1 MNRTETRVT
10 MTSTARTAATD
21 RAEAAGVPRS
31 APHAAALPNGQLVP
45 VEFMP
50 GVLGSHEFTCHGDA
64 PGQIVVE
71 AA

>member
-1 MNRTETRVT
+1 

-21 RAEAAGVPRS
+21 RAEAAGVPRAVF
-31 APHAAALPNGQLVP
+31 APRAAALPNGQVAP

-50 GVLGSHEFTCHGDA
+50 GEPGSHEFTCQMGMIR
-64 PGQIVVE
+64 GQIVVE